1 MLLAAAARIISTYV
15 ENTIWKL
22 QESLQC
28 KDHLHIRGEY
38 VPKSWSK
45 KRKAGSSPH
54 TWRILNTE
62 LGAIVPDGIISTYV
76 ENTTNDDVCS
86 FNDEDHLHIRGEYSK
101 FLRATVTALGS
112 SPHTWRIL
120 PLKALQKLLVK
131 DHLHIRGEYVKQ
143 KERLGLS
150 IGSSP
155 HTWRIRQ

>member
-54 TWRILNTE
+54 TWRIQL
-62 LGAIVPDGIISTYV
+62 LFKILMISLRIISTYV
-76 ENTTNDDVCS
+76 ENTWFKWRN
-86 FNDEDHLHIRGEYSK
+86 NNRKRDHLHIRGEYSK
-101 FLRATVTALGS
+101 IKYTERSGLGS

-120 PLKALQKLLVK
+120 YCYSHQERKYRIISTYVENTAGLNKKLGAK
-131 DHLHIRGEYVKQ
+131 
-143 KERLGLS
+143 
-150 IGSSP
+150 
-155 HTWRIRQ
+155 